1 MRYYKRS
8 LRARLGISFRTH
20 TVEGV
25 ASVIREAKDTIADE
39 KMSHDPI
46 CLITSA
52 VGELPVDFTVLQNC
66 LRVSLT
72 QPSKIKH
79 EHKLFL
85 INEDEL
91 KGKDQFSFSITYI
104 FFFTLAVLSFLYM
117 YSSPL
122 FLLIFPSIQR
132 TRQAGESL
140 STYMFSSNLIPRG
153 YNNNNDNN
161 NNNNTKLYS

>member
-52 VGELPVDFTVLQNC
+52 VGELPVDFTILQHC
-66 LRVSLT
+66 LRVRLT

-104 FFFTLAVLSFLYM
+104 YFFHFSRSFVSLHVFIATLFAY
-117 YSSPL
+117 
-122 FLLIFPSIQR
+122 FPQHSKNKTSR
-132 TRQAGESL
+132 
-140 STYMFSSNLIPRG
+140 
-153 YNNNNDNN
+153 
-161 NNNNTKLYS
+161 